1 MRLTIVSNGQAQLI
15 SASLCLLLAG
25 GIGCTPA
32 DPAALPPGTPE
43 PDRYLF
49 ELGSTLVEDE
59 DWGKAQTVFRRLVD
73 VYPQSPYRFD
83 AKLAIGDSFLG
94 QGGLSSLVQAVNEFQ
109 EFLRFYPTHP
119 RAAYAQLKI
128 GVAYSEGMLSSDR
141 DQSSTKGAIEALELF
156 FELYPDSDLTDEAR
170 KWHRVARDRLSEADF
185 RVGEFYFEAG
195 WYPGAIIRMRAL
207 LADDP
212 AYTER
217 DAVYFVL
224 AESLAIINRGEE
236 ALPYF
241 NQLIDDYEDSVYAE
255 RARGRITEIE
265 TQIGKR

>member
-1 MRLTIVSNGQAQLI
+1 MRPTIVSNGQAQLI

-25 GIGCTPA
+25 GIACTPQ

-83 AKLAIGDSFLG
+83 AKLSIGDSFLG
-94 QGGLSSLVQAVNEFQ
+94 QGGLASLVQAVNEFQ

-156 FELYPDSDLTDEAR
+156 FELYPNSDLTDEAR
-170 KWHRVARDRLSEADF
+170 KWHRAARDRLSEADF
-185 RVGEFYFEAG
+185 RVGEFYFEGG
-195 WYPGAIIRMRAL
+195 WYPGAILRMRAL

-212 AYTER
+212 AYTGR
-217 DAVYFVL
+217 DAVFFIL
-224 AESLAIINRGEE
+224 AESLAIVNRGEE

-241 NQLIDDYEDSVYAE
+241 NQIIDDYQDSVYAE
-255 RARGRITEIE
+255 RSRGRIAEIE